1 MKRKLTYLILA
12 AASLLMT
19 ACHIYDDYMYGPD
32 GEQKVKVS
40 FVLALGSSDDP
51 FTRAETWHPDD
62 PTDDDNNI
70 GYDPKAIGDSYDNMI
85 DPGTLQVVFYE
96 NTDEGRFVGS
106 VTIRDYYPVDEEG
119 NRISVDAEGYMLED
133 KVSNLYH
140 FDGTLMADEGVL
152 VAGTPYKIAVYANMP
167 QSQRQLVT
175 AGGSLSELSDNLKFT
190 RFAYEGVAK
199 DTEFIP
205 MWGVKAASLDLVK
218 DATQDLGTIY
228 VLRSMAKVEVKLSEA
243 LSDGGYTLT
252 SMTMKNLNAC
262 GYCLPYGATTLTQ
275 TEALSLETC
284 FRPDGTATVGNQT
297 VSGDGK
303 SSWVMYVPEYKNVG
317 ADAPAVINVGLMHN
331 GVPMELDPETG
342 LIQFKGYDAGKP
354 TGAAYNIVRNHNYVF
369 EITGIK
375 EESLVF
381 RVTIDDLELG
391 GRYGFEY

>member
-1 MKRKLTYLILA
+1 MRHLLTYIILA
-12 AASLLMT
+12 AASLLLT

-32 GEQKVKVS
+32 GEQKVRVS

-51 FTRAETWHPDD
+51 FTMAETWHPDD

-85 DPGTLQVVFYE
+85 DPGTLQVVFYRTVGDFVGKVD
-96 NTDEGRFVGS
+96 NLNYRQVGSTDEDWNLYEFTG
-106 VTIRDYYPVDEEG
+106 TLLLDEE
-119 NRISVDAEGYMLED
+119 L
-133 KVSNLYH
+133 
-140 FDGTLMADEGVL
+140 ADSEI
-152 VAGTPYKIAVYANMP
+152 TYKMMVFANMP
-167 QSQRQLVT
+167 ETQRQIV
-175 AGGSLSELSDNLKFT
+175 GGGAPVSSLDDLKFT
-190 RFAYEGVAK
+190 RFDVDGLVK
-199 DTEFIP
+199 DTDYIP
-205 MWGVKAASLDLVK
+205 MWGVKTVELNLSEGSGTK
-218 DATQDLGTIY
+218 DLGTVY
-228 VLRSMAKVEVKLSEA
+228 VLRAMAKVEVKLSEA

-262 GYCLPYGATTLTQ
+262 GYCLPDGAKTLTQ

-303 SSWVMYVPEYKNVG
+303 SSWVMYVPEYRNVG

>member
-1 MKRKLTYLILA
+1 M
-12 AASLLMT
+12 
-19 ACHIYDDYMYGPD
+19 P
-32 GEQKVKVS
+32 
-40 FVLALGSSDDP
+40 
-51 FTRAETWHPDD
+51 
-62 PTDDDNNI
+62 
-70 GYDPKAIGDSYDNMI
+70 
-85 DPGTLQVVFYE
+85 
-96 NTDEGRFVGS
+96 
-106 VTIRDYYPVDEEG
+106 
-119 NRISVDAEGYMLED
+119 ED

-152 VAGTPYKIAVYANMP
+152 EADTQYKIAVYANMP

-175 AGGSLSELSDNLKFT
+175 AGGSLSELSDKLKFT
-190 RFAYEGVAK
+190 RFAYNDVAS

-205 MWGVKAASLDLVK
+205 MWGVKAASLELVK

-228 VLRSMAKVEVKLSEA
+228 VLRAMAKVEVKLSDA
-243 LSDGGYTLT
+243 LSAGGYTLT

-262 GYCLPYGATTLTQ
+262 GYCLPYGAPTLTQ

-284 FRPDGTATVGNQT
+284 FRPDGAATVGNHT
-297 VSGDGK
+297 VSGYGK
-303 SSWVMYVPEYKNVG
+303 SSWVMYVPEYRNVG

-331 GVPMELDPETG
+331 GVLMELDPETG